1 MTAPDQP
8 DRILVAG
15 DRTVHQGSVIDQA
28 LDTVAELLRLR
39 LRPPRG
45 PGTDPLLYEVVETAT
60 GPQIAE
66 LDCVLALPSGLCP
79 DEPADGEPAID
90 WSAAEPAWQWTH
102 RAGLHGVPVLVLW
115 TDERLH
121 ARGEDALEL
130 LGSAAA
136 SLDELALPF

>member
-8 DRILVAG
+8 DRILLAG
-15 DRTVHQGSVIDQA
+15 DRTVHPVSVVDRA
-28 LDTVAELLRLR
+28 LDTVAELLRLQP
-39 LRPPRG
+39 RPPRRS
-45 PGTDPLLYEVVETAT
+45 GTDPLLYEVVRGAT
-60 GPQIAE
+60 GAQIAE
-66 LDCVLALPSGLCP
+66 LDCVVVVPHGLCP

-90 WSAAEPAWQWTH
+90 WSAAESAWQWAH
-102 RAGLHGVPVLVLW
+102 QADLHGVPVLVLW

-121 ARGEDALEL
+121 AQGEDALEL